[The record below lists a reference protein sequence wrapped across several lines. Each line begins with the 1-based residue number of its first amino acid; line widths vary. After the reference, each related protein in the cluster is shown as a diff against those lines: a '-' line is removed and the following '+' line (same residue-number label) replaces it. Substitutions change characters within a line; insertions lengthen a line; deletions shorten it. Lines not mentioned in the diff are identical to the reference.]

1 MIDCR
6 TARLCP
12 QLALVLCLV
21 TMFSRESHAWVAQ
34 FRRQALSVP
43 LQLPH
48 AANRRPISPAPIT
61 YRRAASQSPVH
72 CPKSSPSS
80 STLLLS
86 SSLLFSLS
94 SGILCV
100 YPRHKLGF
108 DCYRSS
114 KLVITRYQADL
125 PPSAPHLSTYLS
137 SAPSGLCCTACSTGS
152 TILTGLSSF
161 LLLSPLYKSA

>member
-1 MIDCR
+1 MKH
-6 TARLCP
+6 A
-12 QLALVLCLV
+12 
-21 TMFSRESHAWVAQ
+21 AWVAQ
-34 FRRQALSVP
+34 FRRQALNAP

-61 YRRAASQSPVH
+61 YHRAASQSAVH

-114 KLVITRYQADL
+114 KLVITRYQAHL
-125 PPSAPHLSTYLS
+125 PPSAPIFRPISHRHPPVFV
-137 SAPSGLCCTACSTGS
+137 AQPVAQAVH
-152 TILTGLSSF
+152 LTGLSSF